1 VGKKKKEII
10 EQVKREFIEKGA
22 AFRDYK
28 PETTKEIYERM
39 IEPAAQYS
47 FNKSHAV
54 CYAII
59 AYQTAYLK
67 AHYPVEFYAALV
79 RSVEE
84 DTDTQSFYIS
94 EIQYH
99 GIAINPP
106 DVNISFN
113 HVAAIDESVR
123 I

>member
-1 VGKKKKEII
+1 
-10 EQVKREFIEKGA
+10 
-22 AFRDYK
+22 
-28 PETTKEIYERM
+28 M

-54 CYAII
+54 CYAVI

-67 AHYPVEFYAALV
+67 AYYPLEFYAALI

-94 EIQYH
+94 EIQQH
-99 GIAINPP
+99 GIAVLAP
-106 DVNISFN
+106 DVNESFN
-113 HVAAIDESVR
+113 HVAAIDDFVR
-123 I
+123 IGFMSIKGVGFETGEFIQQERQKN